1 MKHSLIK
8 VGMITTSILLSCGI
22 TKNVQA
28 ATNQPDQYE
37 VKVYADSHKVVK
49 DNRHIKHSVL
59 EALGSSDK
67 DEDFNV
73 QYLDDSNRTNYQNN
87 VTYRLRKSEDDNY
100 HKLQYK
106 SAIRFLI
113 MMSLVQYNKLNQKG
127 ITATNMRLNLVKIKK
142 HLV

>member
-22 TKNVQA
+22 TKNQA
-28 ATNQPDQYE
+28 TTNQPDQYE
-37 VKVYADSHKVVK
+37 VKVYADSHKVK

-100 HKLQYK
+100 QVTITK

>member
-1 MKHSLIK
+1 M
-8 VGMITTSILLSCGI
+8 
-22 TKNVQA
+22 
-28 ATNQPDQYE
+28 
-37 VKVYADSHKVVK
+37 KVYADSHSGK

-87 VTYRLRKSEDDNY
+87 VTYRLRKSEDDNDHEL
-100 HKLQYK
+100 HKN
-106 SAIRFLI
+106 AIRFLI
-113 MMSLVQYNKLNQKG
+113 MMSLVRYNKLNPKG
-127 ITATNMRLNLVKIKK
+127 ITATNMRLNSVKIKK